1 MSDAQILSQEFEL
14 GFNYTRSTGPVV
26 GRFLSELRDRKIV
39 GTRGSDGRVYV
50 PPMEYDPVTA
60 AELTEFVDVG
70 DSGEVVTWCW
80 VKEPRASHPFD
91 YPFAWAMIKLD
102 GADIPMVH
110 AVDAGGEDA
119 MSTGM
124 RVKVNWAVETKGF
137 ITDITCFVPAVDT
150 AAVDTAENAA
160 ENTASSPATT
170 GEQEPITGIEVPI
183 YLRYQFT
190 AGEAASRFLG
200 EVKQGR
206 LVGQRCPECNNVYI
220 PPRGACA
227 ACGVPTKEEV
237 EVSDKATVESFTI
250 VWIPIPNNPIQPPYI
265 IANLVPD
272 GANISFI
279 HLMSECVNEEVHI
292 GQRVQA
298 VWKPE
303 EEWDFAMDNIQY
315 FKPIDEPD
323 VPVEEIGN
331 IQFGDQRAGA

>member
-1 MSDAQILSQEFEL
+1 MPDARILSQEFEL
-14 GFNYTRSTGPVV
+14 GYTYTRSTGPVV
-26 GRFLSELRDRKIV
+26 GRFLSELRERKIV
-39 GTRGSDGRVYV
+39 GTRGSDGRVFV

-60 AELTEFVDVG
+60 AELNEFVDVS
-70 DSGEVVTWCW
+70 DAGEVVSWCW
-80 VKEPRASHPFD
+80 VSEPRSSHPFD
-91 YPFAWAMIKLD
+91 RPFAWAMVRLD
-102 GADIPMVH
+102 GADVPMVH
-110 AVDAGGEDA
+110 AVDAGSEDA

-124 RVKVNWAVETKGF
+124 RVKARWAQETKGY
-137 ITDITCFVPAVDT
+137 ITDIACFVPEED
-150 AAVDTAENAA
+150 AA
-160 ENTASSPATT
+160 ENGAEETSSIPA
-170 GEQEPITGIEVPI
+170 EPITGIEVPI
-183 YLRYQFT
+183 YLKYKFT

-200 EVKQGR
+200 EVKEGR
-206 LVGQRCPECNNVYI
+206 LVGQRCPECENVYI

-227 ACGVPTKEEV
+227 ACGVPTREEV

-303 EEWDFAMDNIQY
+303 EEWDYAMDNIQY
-315 FKPIDEPD
+315 FKPIDEAD
-323 VPVEEIGN
+323 VPVEQIGKVPVT
-331 IQFGDQRAGA
+331 GWEG